1 MTYLISPFIDDR
13 HINIIYKH
21 CHLSTSR
28 RAICTPHSL
37 INIALNSSLQ
47 WGMWKKV
54 KLKRKNCSTIPL
66 HLLIYKQDQ
75 ISFIMNCYLYP
86 SPLHQILSKKK
97 MLQSNTY
104 IFYWKQR
111 QKKKNSTFEVSHMWQ
126 KWTSHTI
133 NQLTRYDYNLT
144 IMKSPKSATDNRF
157 KK

>member
-1 MTYLISPFIDDR
+1 MAPFIDDR

-104 IFYWKQR
+104 IFYWKHVGRLWCPELIPDIEKFLPVSIFKMATSIPQKFNIVRFQR
-111 QKKKNSTFEVSHMWQ
+111 
-126 KWTSHTI
+126 
-133 NQLTRYDYNLT
+133 
-144 IMKSPKSATDNRF
+144 
-157 KK
+157 